1 MYFSSLFPS
10 LPPESTPTRLS
21 ARWMHFPVCVSL
33 QGHVWHSR
41 QGALE
46 AVDQR
51 DWHSNPWLLPSLMDS
66 ICITESIR
74 HFWAFFSIRVFV
86 FHGQKT
92 TAECFHPHTNTDHKH
107 TRNNARAENV
117 KTADVYSFGN
127 LPNIWDRRRGWPVWA
142 VIGLRGSIMHFN
154 VAGWQGWPH

>member
-1 MYFSSLFPS
+1 MTPSGCWMYFPSLFPS

-51 DWHSNPWLLPSLMDS
+51 DWHSNPWLLPFLMDS

-74 HFWAFFSIRVFV
+74 HFWAFFYQEFLSSTD
-86 FHGQKT
+86 KKKNKN
-92 TAECFHPHTNTDHKH
+92 TAECFHPHTNTNHKQ

-117 KTADVYSFGN
+117 RTVDVFKVSGTCQ
-127 LPNIWDRRRGWPVWA
+127 ISEIAG
-142 VIGLRGSIMHFN
+142 
-154 VAGWQGWPH
+154 VAGLCGQ

>member
-51 DWHSNPWLLPSLMDS
+51 DWHSNPRLLPSLMDS

-74 HFWAFFSIRVFV
+74 HFWAFFSIRSFCLPRTKNNSRVFSPT
-86 FHGQKT
+86 HQHRPQTYPQQREGR
-92 TAECFHPHTNTDHKH
+92 ECENCRCVQFREPAKYLRSQAWLACVGSNRTQWI
-107 TRNNARAENV
+107 NNA
-117 KTADVYSFGN
+117 F
-127 LPNIWDRRRGWPVWA
+127 
-142 VIGLRGSIMHFN
+142 
-154 VAGWQGWPH
+154 